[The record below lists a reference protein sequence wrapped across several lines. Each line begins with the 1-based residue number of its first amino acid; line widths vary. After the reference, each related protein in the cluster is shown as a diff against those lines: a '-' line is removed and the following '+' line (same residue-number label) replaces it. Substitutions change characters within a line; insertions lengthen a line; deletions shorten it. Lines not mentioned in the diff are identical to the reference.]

1 MERAALGAILDD
13 MGVRADLGD
22 EDRVTDAVVLL
33 KVENDDGEVAVVI
46 EHSEQ
51 TNWFDQRALVNAA
64 AAIVH
69 GTDLRHPQHA
79 PEVDPR

>member
-1 MERAALGAILDD
+1 MVRAPLGEILDE
-13 MGVRADLGD
+13 MGVRAELGD

-46 EHSEQ
+46 EHSDR

-64 AAIVH
+64 AAVVD
-69 GTDLRHPQHA
+69 GADLDHRRQ
-79 PEVDPR
+79 EGSSPR